1 MRTRVGVRS
10 IEVQSQSNVVVA
22 TALAMPL
29 RELELLQNIILNE
42 LRLRFVS
49 FRKVFVIGPEDKLGT
64 DTTYHSDLNSWGH
77 V

>member
-49 FRKVFVIGPEDKLGT
+49 FRKSICDRT
-64 DTTYHSDLNSWGH
+64 RR
-77 V
+77 